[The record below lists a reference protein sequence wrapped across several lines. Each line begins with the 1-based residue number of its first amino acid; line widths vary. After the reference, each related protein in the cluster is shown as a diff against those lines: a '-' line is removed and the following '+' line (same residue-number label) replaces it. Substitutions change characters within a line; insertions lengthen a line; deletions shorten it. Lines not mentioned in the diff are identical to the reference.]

1 MPCKVSVDVP
11 VVLQGGLVAVQV
23 CTLPEAG
30 SCVLLPIEV
39 GGEGLAAPGL
49 ERNQGSA
56 VVESPGEARYVSKQ
70 LLTT

>member
-39 GGEGLAAPGL
+39 GGEGLAAPGPD
-49 ERNQGSA
+49 E
-56 VVESPGEARYVSKQ
+56 
-70 LLTT
+70 